1 MSYQLSLPLTA
12 NMLMNA
18 WIEQLKKEFKVNELA
33 EIKNEIEGISYAF
46 SDQSKSFKGWK
57 SKYLNSQKT
66 IPYSFHSI
74 ENVAEGRSNL
84 MHDLNHGCEGIFIT
98 WNQTPDLNELFKDV
112 QFPYVQTVLS
122 LPKKVDLSPILHWIE
137 EQKPQN
143 LFIETELEEI
153 QNTSQSIGYIIP
165 GFHAYSSGANAWQEL
180 AYVAHNLEQF
190 IRIKS
195 ARPITIE
202 VGIGENV
209 VLELSKFKAL
219 DWLTQSICE
228 KHQHFPPIK
237 FRCLTGWRN
246 KTSHQ
251 VNDNQ
256 IRQTI
261 ESLSGLIAGVHE
273 LCVTPYDFAYSKTSD
288 HLVRRMALN
297 MVHILENEAQVNEQK
312 SLLDGSVIIQHHA
325 QWLCDQVWS
334 KLQAI
339 PANQFDRYLTQEI
352 ESTLLLR
359 QKQSK
364 NFSAPSTEP
373 FAFRQLSGVFGGKA
387 VFFQNL
393 EYETLV

>member
-46 SDQSKSFKGWK
+46 SDQSKGFKGWK

-112 QFPYVQTVLS
+112 QFPYVRTVLS

-195 ARPITIE
+195 SRPITIE

-261 ESLSGLIAGVHE
+261 ESLCGLIAGVHE